1 MRLRTLALGAVTAA
15 SMVAIPA
22 IASASPGTATGAVN
36 MRTCASTSCARITVV
51 PAGAQVWINGQQ
63 GSWLNVTYQG
73 RHGYVHRN
81 YVGTGYAQ
89 APRGP
94 QFRGPGF
101 RPPPP
106 NWGYARSPWWDQQR
120 GAWYDGRR
128 WYHQGRWYNRPP
140 QGGFTFSFQIPFR

>member
-36 MRTCASTSCARITVV
+36 MRTCASTSCARIGTV

-63 GSWLNVTYQG
+63 GNWLNVTFQG
-73 RHGYVHRN
+73 RQGFVHGN
-81 YVGTGYAQ
+81 YVATGYAQ

-94 QFRGPGF
+94 AFRGPGF

-106 NWGYARSPWWDQQR
+106 NWGYARSPWWDEQR
-120 GAWYDGRR
+120 RAWYDGRR